1 LAVVVV
7 VQDLVK
13 LAEQAFL
20 EVLEEHLLQILAV
33 LEVQVQ
39 QGKVMLEPHQSE
51 AQGRQVVAVEQ
62 ERLVQSNQTLTVP
75 LEALD

>member
-1 LAVVVV
+1 LA
-7 VQDLVK
+7 K
-13 LAEQAFL
+13 LQEQEFL
-20 EVLEEHLLQILAV
+20 EVLEEHLLQILVA

-39 QGKVMLEPHQSE
+39 QGKVMLEPHHLE
-51 AQGRQVVAVEQ
+51 AQGRQEVVAEQ